1 MATKREGRYM
11 TKVKDDI
18 QDKSERQY
26 IRHLLDIYKINGE
39 AMTTLLKKG
48 FMLQE
53 KYIIKFHHTHLFF

>member
-1 MATKREGRYM
+1 MATKREGQYM

-39 AMTTLLKKG
+39 AMTTLL
-48 FMLQE
+48 
-53 KYIIKFHHTHLFF
+53 

>member
-39 AMTTLLKKG
+39 AMTTLL
-48 FMLQE
+48 
-53 KYIIKFHHTHLFF
+53 